1 MKARLILCI
10 LLFTICLNCVSRK
23 IALKQSND
31 VPENNTALCNAAHAV
46 ALIIS
51 TSANYTPLKLSDASN
66 GILIS
71 EDGYILTISH
81 GLSYNIPIVYI
92 DDERYGAEIVYNNKK
107 YDFAILKITALHPLP
122 FLRFAP
128 ETKQRQNAY
137 LLGKFRK
144 NRESFMSK
152 GTLEAKSQSKNSKEM
167 AWGSATIGQKLK
179 VDYAIQ
185 NGILHS
191 ARFFEGLSG
200 CPLLDESGNVI
211 GMNSGGMGSEERRVT
226 LAPDMI
232 GFLPA
237 IEHASEMQIPQ
248 TDADTVDLALA
259 LNDPVKRMDWVI
271 KGLAQYASLLGKDS
285 KHIEELSSRVEKQAT
300 EKLKTDKSQEIST
313 TQWVWKTFLTEIYG
327 TK

>member
-1 MKARLILCI
+1 MKTRLILCI
-10 LLFTICLNCVSRK
+10 LLSAICLNCVSNK

-31 VPENNTALCNAAHAV
+31 VPENNTALNNTAHAV

-51 TSANYTPLKLSDASN
+51 TSANYTPLKYSEASN
-66 GILIS
+66 GIVIS

-81 GLSYNIPIVYI
+81 GLSYTIPVVYI

-107 YDFAILKITALHPLP
+107 YDFAILKIATLHPLP
-122 FLRFAP
+122 FLRFAL
-128 ETKQRQNAY
+128 ETKQPQNAY

-144 NRESFMSK
+144 NRELFMSK

-191 ARFFEGLSG
+191 TRFFEGLSG

-211 GMNSGGMGSEERRVT
+211 GMNSGGIGNEKRSVT

-237 IEHASEMQIPQ
+237 IEQASEMQIPQ
-248 TDADTVDLALA
+248 TEADTVDLVLA
-259 LNDPVKRMDWVI
+259 LNDPIKRMDWVI
-271 KGLAQYASLLGKDS
+271 KGLAQYASLLGKDTAR
-285 KHIEELSSRVEKQAT
+285 IEELSNRIEKQAK
-300 EKLKTDKSQEIST
+300 EKFLADKSQEIAA
-313 TQWVWKTFLTEIYG
+313 TQWVWKTFLTEVYG